1 MLVKD
6 IIIKSCNFICQ
17 DELANKLKENQSLSE
32 AEEKMVADLV
42 EKFNLTREEI
52 ASEYQPILKSQEFEV
67 KNFKLPL
74 NSFSSSPLQIFSV
87 KDKLGRNVNYKLFD
101 DYIFVCGK
109 NVEVIFSTLAL
120 PLGIEDEFSST
131 LPERVYAY
139 GTARE
144 YYFANS
150 HYEDAN
156 MWEGRFKGSLE
167 ILLRR
172 QSQVILPKRRW
183 L

>member
-6 IIIKSCNFICQ
+6 IIIKSCNVICQ
-17 DELANKLKENQSLSE
+17 DELANKLKENQDLSE
-32 AEEKMVADLV
+32 LEEKMVADLV
-42 EKFNLTREEI
+42 DKFNLTREEI
-52 ASEYQPILKSQEFEV
+52 ASEYQPILKREEFEV
-67 KNFKLPL
+67 KNFKLPFS
-74 NSFSSSPLQIFSV
+74 SFSSSPLQIFSV
-87 KDKLGRNVNYKLFD
+87 KDKLGRNVNYKIFD

-120 PLGIEDEFSST
+120 PLSIDDEFTTT

-144 YYFANS
+144 YYFSNS
-150 HYEDAN
+150 HYDDAN

-172 QSQVILPKRRW
+172 QSQVVLPKRRW

>member
-17 DELANKLKENQSLSE
+17 DELATKLKENQTLSSE
-32 AEEKMVADLV
+32 EEKLV
-42 EKFNLTREEI
+42 FALIEHFNLTREEI
-52 ASEYQPILKSQEFEV
+52 ASEYQPILKTEEFEV
-67 KNFKLPL
+67 KNFKLL
-74 NSFSSSPLQIFSV
+74 FSSFSSSPLQIFSV
-87 KDKLGRNVNYKLFD
+87 KDRLGRNVNYKIFE
-101 DYIFVCGK
+101 DYVFVCGK
-109 NVEVIFSTLAL
+109 NVEVIYSTLAT
-120 PLGIEDEFSST
+120 PLNLEDEFSSN

-139 GTARE
+139 GVARE
-144 YYFANS
+144 YYFQNA

-172 QSQVILPKRRW
+172 QSQVIMPKRRW

>member
-6 IIIKSCNFICQ
+6 IIIKTCNFIGQ
-17 DELANKLKENQSLSE
+17 DEIANKLKDNQALSE
-32 AEEKMVADLV
+32 SEEQIVDELV

-52 ASEYQPILKSQEFEV
+52 ASEYQPILKSEEFEV
-67 KNFKLPL
+67 KNFKLL
-74 NSFSSSPLQIFSV
+74 FTSFSSSPLQIFSV
-87 KDKLGRNVNYKLFD
+87 KDKLGRNVNYKIFD

-109 NVEVIFSTLAL
+109 NVVVIYSTFAL
-120 PLGIEDEFSST
+120 PLSVNDEFSST

-139 GTARE
+139 GVARE
-144 YYFANS
+144 YYFAKA

-172 QSQVILPKRRW
+172 QSQVVLPKRRW

>member
-17 DELANKLKENQSLSE
+17 DELARKLKENEILSE
-32 AEEKMVADLV
+32 EEEKIVADLV

-52 ASEYQPILKSQEFEV
+52 ASEYQPILKSEEFEV
-67 KNFKLPL
+67 KNFKLL
-74 NSFSSSPLQIFSV
+74 LSSFSSSPLQIFSV
-87 KDKLGRNVNYKLFD
+87 KDKVGRNVNYKIFD

-120 PLGIEDEFSST
+120 PLTFDDEFTSS

-139 GTARE
+139 GVARE